1 MITEEHTPA
10 EEIESKQ
17 WGPFV
22 PGQSVCSVAELQ
34 PGDLVLERTRK
45 TGFNGPSL
53 HVVEIIGGD
62 STGGNRSL
70 VRARMVEPT
79 DPTCLLPDTPNW
91 FVLWDFYLSEGRT
104 EIFRAVRA

>member
-1 MITEEHTPA
+1 MDEHTAASAPA
-10 EEIESKQ
+10 PVE

-22 PGQSVCSVAELQ
+22 PGQSVASIAELQ

-45 TGFNGPSL
+45 PGFSQPCL

-62 STGGNRSL
+62 PSGGNRPL
-70 VRARMVEPT
+70 VRARMVEPS
-79 DPTCLLPDTPNW
+79 DPSRQRRDTPGW

-104 EIFRAVRA
+104 EIFRAIRA